1 MPINSNPPSF
11 LTTTPM
17 MDSSARREP
26 PNPEVEEM
34 IRKLKEIDDGF
45 TRSNQALDRSNEAL
59 DRNIQR
65 LDNLGKKWDQIE
77 EGVQELQYY
86 HQTALQRIFGGA
98 VWGIQRMKEMGSSIV
113 IRIAEYP
120 KTLMLLSETSQPVE
134 SHRDP
139 DNASSPAQSA
149 GKKKSASDFS
159 LG

>member
-45 TRSNQALDRSNEAL
+45 TRSNQALDR
-59 DRNIQR
+59 NIQR

-86 HQTALQRIFGGA
+86 HQTALQRICGAA
-98 VWGIQRMKEMGSSIV
+98 VWSIQKAKEMGSSIV